1 MKMKKGQSGN
11 LSECTLCTQE
21 FFCNFVADS
30 RHVHK
35 GRDECSETFLVDMSE
50 KYKILYVTTE
60 IDPFLKITD
69 VADIVR
75 ILPQRLQEMGHEIRI
90 LMPKFG
96 VINERRN
103 RLHEVVRLSG
113 INIRVGDDEKPLTIK
128 VASIPN
134 AKLQVYFLDNEDY
147 FQRKSVLTDPVNNK
161 FHEDNDERA
170 IFFCKGVI
178 ETVKKLGW
186 QPDIIHCHDWMTSFI
201 PLYLKT
207 HYKDDPMFRNTKV
220 VFTLYDNGFD
230 HALPMNF
237 LDKANI
243 ENLKT
248 EAYGEASYIGVCK
261 GGIQLADATTKGVAI
276 IDSSLEDFMTTT
288 TGEKLFFDADDSDS
302 YVAGY
307 EQLYNNIL
315 N

>member
-1 MKMKKGQSGN
+1 
-11 LSECTLCTQE
+11 
-21 FFCNFVADS
+21 
-30 RHVHK
+30 
-35 GRDECSETFLVDMSE
+35 MSDNNVE
-50 KYKILYVTTE
+50 DAKLKILYVTTE
-60 IDPFLKITD
+60 IDPFLKISSA
-69 VADIVR
+69 ADFVR
-75 ILPQRLQEMGHEIRI
+75 LLPQKLQEKGHEIRI

-113 INIRVGDDEKPLTIK
+113 INIRVGEEEKPLTIK

-147 FQRKSVLTDPVNNK
+147 FQRKSVLVDPVTSS
-161 FHEDNDERA
+161 FHKDNDERA

-207 HYKDDPMFRNTKV
+207 HYKDDPMFKNTKV
-220 VFTLYDNGFD
+220 VFTLYNNGFD
-230 HALPMNF
+230 SDLSGDYLA
-237 LDKANI
+237 KTNI
-243 ENLKT
+243 DNLKPIT
-248 EAYGEASYIGVCK
+248 AGYSEANYVGVCK
-261 GGIQLADATTKGVAI
+261 GGMELSDVTTKGSSI
-276 IDSSLEDFMTTT
+276 IDSSLEAFMESTQD
-288 TGEKLFFDADDSDS
+288 ENIYYDMDDSDS
-302 YVAGY
+302 YVEAY
-307 EQLYNNIL
+307 QKLYTTIL

>member
-1 MKMKKGQSGN
+1 
-11 LSECTLCTQE
+11 
-21 FFCNFVADS
+21 
-30 RHVHK
+30 
-35 GRDECSETFLVDMSE
+35 MSE
-50 KYKILYVTTE
+50 KLRILYVTSE
-60 IDPFLKITD
+60 IDPFLKISS
-69 VADIVR
+69 AAEFIR
-75 ILPQRLQEMGHEIRI
+75 LLPQKLQEKGHEIRI

-113 INIRVGDDEKPLTIK
+113 INIRVGEEEKPLTIK

-147 FQRKSVLTDPVNNK
+147 FHRKSVLTDPENNTFYK
-161 FHEDNDERA
+161 DNDERA

-207 HYKDDPMFRNTKV
+207 HYKDDPMFKNTKV
-220 VFTLYDNGFD
+220 VFTLYNNGFD
-230 HALPMNF
+230 SELSENY
-237 LDKANI
+237 LQKTNI
-243 ENLKT
+243 DNLGKI
-248 EAYGEASYIGVCK
+248 ASGGFSEPNYVGVCK
-261 GGIQLADATTKGVAI
+261 GGIEMADVSTKGSAE
-276 IDSSLEDFMTTT
+276 IDSTLEAFMESTQKEKIYFDSEDKDSFVEGYQNLYTT
-288 TGEKLFFDADDSDS
+288 
-302 YVAGY
+302 
-307 EQLYNNIL
+307 IL